1 MYTNFEMNTI
11 MNKIS
16 KFLIGLFVVG
26 VAVSCSDPMSEIKEL
41 GITRNFAPVALTAKV
56 VNKTDIKLEWNKSDA
71 ESYTIEV
78 FYEDPDFAGTPVKT
92 ITGVTNDDI
101 PYTINGLEGETE
113 YSIRVKAVSGRLS
126 DSKWSTVTATTDAE
140 QIFYTV
146 DEEND
151 VTESTITVRWP
162 AGATATAIVVTPGD
176 KEFPVTADAIAA
188 GEFTVTGLDAET
200 EYTIKLMNGTKTR
213 GTVKAKTAIDLGGA
227 IHVKAGA
234 DLKALL
240 DAAVDGDVFAF
251 DPGTYSILNEEEKP
265 TTYEITKKI
274 SFKSVRSYDR
284 AIIKAGFILATGA
297 EFSMNQ
303 IVLDGDKTVG
313 NAISYS
319 GTEKGTECKLTIED
333 CEVTGFKTTF
343 ITDAKADIVG
353 YITINNSLIHDMPLA
368 NRCIDFQG
376 GALAEL
382 NITNSTIYN
391 VSGADSFIRNDDKGT
406 YNGKLYVNIDHCTL
420 DGFNTTGKGI
430 LYIRKGAKAGDLTIA
445 FTNNVVSNS
454 TGVFSNFTPN
464 VEPSFEHNN
473 YFNAP
478 NLVQATAT
486 EASKIFDN
494 AGTAYDPQYAD
505 YSKFDF
511 TIGSDDIKALKIGD
525 PRWIK

>member
-1 MYTNFEMNTI
+1 

-16 KFLIGLFVVG
+16 KFLIGLFVIG
-26 VAVSCSDPMSEIKEL
+26 VTASCSSPMDEITEL
-41 GITRNFAPVALTAKV
+41 GINRNFAPVALTAKV
-56 VNKTDIKLEWNKSDA
+56 VNKTNVKLEWNKSDA

-78 FYEDPDFAGTPVKT
+78 FYEDPDFTGSPIMT
-92 ITGVTNDDI
+92 ISGLTNADI
-101 PYTINGLEGETE
+101 PFTVEGLEGETE
-113 YSIRVKAVSGRLS
+113 YFFRVKAVGGKLS
-126 DSKWSTVTATTDAE
+126 DSKWSTISATTDTE
-140 QIFYTV
+140 QIFYPV

-313 NAISYS
+313 NAISYA
-319 GTEKGTECKLTIED
+319 GTAKGTECKLTIED
-333 CEVTGFKTTF
+333 CEVTGFKTTL

-353 YITINNSLIHDMPLA
+353 YITINNSLIHDMPLG

-376 GALAEL
+376 GAIAEL

-391 VSGADSFIRNDDKGT
+391 VSGGDSFIRNDDKGT
-406 YNGKLYVNIDHCTL
+406 YSGKLYVNIDHCTL

-430 LYIRKGAKAGDLTIA
+430 LYMRKGAKTGDLTMS
-445 FTNNVVSNS
+445 FTNNIVSNS
-454 TGVFSNFTPN
+454 SGVFCNFTPV
-464 VEPSFEHNN
+464 VEATFEHNN
-473 YFNAP
+473 YFNSP

-486 EASKIFDN
+486 EAAKYFDN

-505 YSKFDF
+505 YTKFDF
-511 TIGSDDIKALKIGD
+511 TVGSDDVKALKIGD

>member
-303 IVLDGDKTVG
+303 IVLDGDKNVG
-313 NAISYS
+313 NAISYA
-319 GTEKGTECKLTIED
+319 GTAKGTECKLTIED

-343 ITDAKADIVG
+343 ITDAKADIVA

-382 NITNSTIYN
+382 NITNCTIYN
-391 VSGADSFIRNDDKGT
+391 VSGGDSFIRNDDKGT

>member
-1 MYTNFEMNTI
+1 MSTLR
-11 MNKIS
+11 KITRRS
-16 KFLIGLFVVG
+16 
-26 VAVSCSDPMSEIKEL
+26 
-41 GITRNFAPVALTAKV
+41 GITFET
-56 VNKTDIKLEWNKSDA
+56 
-71 ESYTIEV
+71 
-78 FYEDPDFAGTPVKT
+78 GT
-92 ITGVTNDDI
+92 
-101 PYTINGLEGETE
+101 
-113 YSIRVKAVSGRLS
+113 
-126 DSKWSTVTATTDAE
+126 E

-176 KEFPVTADAIAA
+176 KEFPVTPDAIAA

-251 DPGTYSILNEEEKP
+251 DPGTYSILDEEEKP

-313 NAISYS
+313 NAISYA
-319 GTEKGTECKLTIED
+319 GTAKGTECKLTIED

-343 ITDAKADIVG
+343 ITDAKADIVA

-382 NITNSTIYN
+382 NITDCTIYN
-391 VSGADSFIRNDDKGT
+391 VSGSDSFIRNDDKGT
-406 YNGKLYVNIDHCTL
+406 YKGKLYVKIDHCTL

-464 VEPSFEHNN
+464 VEPTFEHNN

-494 AGTAYDPQYAD
+494 AGTAYDPLYAD
-505 YSKFDF
+505 YTKFDF
-511 TIGSDDIKALKIGD
+511 TVGSDDVKALKIGD

>member
-78 FYEDPDFAGTPVKT
+78 FYEDPDFAGTPVIT

-101 PYTINGLEGETE
+101 PYTISGLEGETE
-113 YSIRVKAVSGRLS
+113 YSIRVKAVSGSLS
-126 DSKWSTVTATTDAE
+126 DSKWSTATATTDTE

-313 NAISYS
+313 NAISYA
-319 GTEKGTECKLTIED
+319 GTAKGTECKLTIED

-353 YITINNSLIHDMPLA
+353 YITINNSLIHDMPLG

-391 VSGADSFIRNDDKGT
+391 VSGGDSFIRNDDKGT
-406 YNGKLYVNIDHCTL
+406 YKGKLYVNIDHCTL

-445 FTNNVVSNS
+445 FTNNIVSNS

-511 TIGSDDIKALKIGD
+511 TVGSDDIKALKIGD

>member
-1 MYTNFEMNTI
+1 

-303 IVLDGDKTVG
+303 IVLDGDKNVG
-313 NAISYS
+313 NAISYA
-319 GTEKGTECKLTIED
+319 GTAKGTECKLTIED

-382 NITNSTIYN
+382 NITNCTIYN
-391 VSGADSFIRNDDKGT
+391 VSGGDSFIRNDDKGT

>member
-1 MYTNFEMNTI
+1 

-16 KFLIGLFVVG
+16 KFLIGLFVIG
-26 VAVSCSDPMSEIKEL
+26 VTASCSSPMDEITEL
-41 GITRNFAPVALTAKV
+41 GINRNFAPVALTAKV
-56 VNKTDIKLEWNKSDA
+56 VNKTNVKLEWNKSDA

-78 FYEDPDFAGTPVKT
+78 FYEDPDFTGSPIMT
-92 ITGVTNDDI
+92 ISGLTNADI
-101 PYTINGLEGETE
+101 PFTVEGLEGETE
-113 YSIRVKAVSGRLS
+113 YFFRVKAVGGKHS
-126 DSKWSTVTATTDAE
+126 DSKWSTISATTDTE
-140 QIFYTV
+140 QIFYPV

-343 ITDAKADIVG
+343 ITDAKADIVA

-382 NITNSTIYN
+382 NITNCTIYN
-391 VSGADSFIRNDDKGT
+391 VSGGDSFIRNDDKGT

-486 EASKIFDN
+486 ETSKIFDN

>member
-92 ITGVTNDDI
+92 ITGITNDDI

-188 GEFTVTGLDAET
+188 GEFTITGLDAET

-251 DPGTYSILNEEEKP
+251 DPGTYSILNDEEKP

-274 SFKSVRSYDR
+274 SFKSVRSYNR

-343 ITDAKADIVG
+343 ITDAKTDIVG

-382 NITNSTIYN
+382 IITNCTIYN
-391 VSGADSFIRNDDKGT
+391 VSGGDSFIRNDDKGT

>member
-303 IVLDGDKTVG
+303 IVLDGDKNVG
-313 NAISYS
+313 NAISYA
-319 GTEKGTECKLTIED
+319 GTAKGTECKLTIED

-382 NITNSTIYN
+382 NITNCTIYN
-391 VSGADSFIRNDDKGT
+391 VSGGDSFIRNDDKGT

>member
-1 MYTNFEMNTI
+1 

-16 KFLIGLFVVG
+16 KFLIGLFVIG
-26 VAVSCSDPMSEIKEL
+26 VTASCSSPMDEITEL
-41 GITRNFAPVALTAKV
+41 GINRNFAPVALTAKV
-56 VNKTDIKLEWNKSDA
+56 VNKTNVKLEWNKSDA

-78 FYEDPDFAGTPVKT
+78 FYEDPDFTGSPIMT
-92 ITGVTNDDI
+92 ISGLTNADI
-101 PYTINGLEGETE
+101 PFTVEGLEGETE
-113 YSIRVKAVSGRLS
+113 YFFRVKAVGGKLS
-126 DSKWSTVTATTDAE
+126 DSKWSTISATTDTE
-140 QIFYTV
+140 QIFYPV

-313 NAISYS
+313 NAISYA
-319 GTEKGTECKLTIED
+319 GTAKGTECKLTIED
-333 CEVTGFKTTF
+333 CEVTGFKTTL

-353 YITINNSLIHDMPLA
+353 YITINNSIIHDMPLG

-376 GALAEL
+376 GAIAEL
-382 NITNSTIYN
+382 LITNSTIYN
-391 VSGADSFIRNDDKGT
+391 VSGGDSFVRNDDKGT
-406 YNGKLYVNIDHCTL
+406 YKGKLYVNIDHCTL

-430 LYIRKGAKAGDLTIA
+430 LYMRKGAKTGDLTMS
-445 FTNNVVSNS
+445 FTNNIVSNS
-454 TGVFSNFTPN
+454 SGVFCNFTPV
-464 VEPSFEHNN
+464 VEATFEHNN
-473 YFNAP
+473 YFNSP

-486 EASKIFDN
+486 EAAKYFDN

-505 YSKFDF
+505 YTKFDF
-511 TIGSDDIKALKIGD
+511 TVGSDDVKALKIGD
-525 PRWIK
+525 PRWMK

>member
-1 MYTNFEMNTI
+1 

-16 KFLIGLFVVG
+16 KFLIGLFVIG
-26 VAVSCSDPMSEIKEL
+26 VTASCSSPMDEITEL
-41 GITRNFAPVALTAKV
+41 GINRNFAPVALTAKV
-56 VNKTDIKLEWNKSDA
+56 VNKTNVKLEWNKSDA

-78 FYEDPDFAGTPVKT
+78 FYEDPDFAGTPILT
-92 ITGVTNDDI
+92 ISGLTNADI
-101 PYTINGLEGETE
+101 PFTVEGLEGETE
-113 YSIRVKAVSGRLS
+113 YFFRVKAVGGNLS
-126 DSKWSTVTATTDAE
+126 DSKWSTISATTDTE
-140 QIFYTV
+140 QIFYPV

-313 NAISYS
+313 NAISYA
-319 GTEKGTECKLTIED
+319 GTAKGTECKLTIED
-333 CEVTGFKTTF
+333 CEVTGFKTTL

-353 YITINNSLIHDMPLA
+353 YITINNSLIHDMPLG

-376 GALAEL
+376 GAIAEL
-382 NITNSTIYN
+382 IITNSTIYN
-391 VSGADSFIRNDDKGT
+391 VSGSDSFMRNDDKGT
-406 YNGKLYVNIDHCTL
+406 YTGTLYVKIDHCTL
-420 DGFNTTGKGI
+420 DGLNFTGKGI
-430 LYIRKGAKAGDLTIA
+430 LYLRKGGNGAKTGGNQSIT

-454 TGVFSNFTPN
+454 TGVFCNFTPY
-464 VEPSFEHNN
+464 VEPTFENNN

-478 NLVQATAT
+478 NLVQSTAT
-486 EASKIFDN
+486 ESAKYFDN

-505 YSKFDF
+505 YTKFDF
-511 TIGSDDIKALKIGD
+511 TVGSDDVKALKIGD